1 MTKKNQ
7 TFQGVNFQSP
17 KTLTEACE
25 TFGFDF
31 TPEARDI
38 FYEDEVR
45 DSAGNIKWA
54 DGRMVTE
61 MKRDERYVEIVH
73 GKTRDRFDIVGAGYV
88 IVTYKE
94 AFDFADDLL
103 QNGWSIIGGLALNK
117 GEKAY
122 MLLEDGQK
130 IPVGKNEFIVNRI
143 TLMSSHDGSGK
154 IEIRSTPSCTA
165 NGVAITTDASHPLS
179 FKHTR
184 NVNQRLQRA
193 NKVLSSVTKSWGEFS
208 ASAKKMQS
216 VSITD
221 EQAKKFIEDIMPAGA
236 KESTRLD
243 NIHAELFEIYK
254 YKGTSTKLPMCK
266 GTLFGIVMAVAEWSD
281 GFRTVRASSKRDP
294 VSAALES
301 KLTMDGARKKA
312 KAWGLALYLAK
323 GKGST
328 LPKTK

>member
-1 MTKKNQ
+1 MSKNQ
-7 TFQGVNFQSP
+7 TFQGVKFESP
-17 KTLTEACE
+17 KTLEKACE
-25 TFGFDF
+25 AFGFDF
-31 TPEARDI
+31 MPEAKDI
-38 FYEDEVR
+38 YFEDEIR
-45 DSAGNIKWA
+45 DEEGNIKWV
-54 DGRMVTE
+54 DGKMLTE

-73 GKTRDRFDIVGAGYV
+73 GKTRDRFDIVGSGYV
-88 IVTYKE
+88 IVPYKE

-130 IPVGKNEFIVNRI
+130 IPTGKNEFIVNRI

-165 NGVAITTDASHPLS
+165 SGVAITTDASRPLS

-193 NKVLSSVTKSWGEFS
+193 NKVLSSVTKTWGEFS
-208 ASAKKMQS
+208 ASAKKMQH

-221 EQAKKFIEDIMPAGA
+221 EQARKFISDVIPAGA

-254 YKGTSTKLPMCK
+254 FKGTSTKLPMCK
-266 GTLFGIVMAVAEWSD
+266 GTLFGIVMAVCEWSD
-281 GFRTVRASSKRDP
+281 GFRTVRASNKRDT

-312 KAWGLALYLAK
+312 RAWGLALHLAK

-328 LPKTK
+328 LPIKK

>member
-1 MTKKNQ
+1 MAKNQ
-7 TFQGVNFQSP
+7 TFQGVNFQTP
-17 KTLTEACE
+17 KTLDEACK

-31 TPEARDI
+31 TPEAKDI
-38 FYEDEVR
+38 YFEDEVR
-45 DSAGNIKWA
+45 DEDGNIKWD

-73 GKTRDRFDIVGAGYV
+73 GETRDRFDIVGAGYV
-88 IVTYKE
+88 IVPYKE

-122 MLLEDGQK
+122 MLLEDGQQ
-130 IPVGKNEFIVNRI
+130 IPTGPNSAIVNRI

-165 NGVAITTDASHPLS
+165 SGVAITTDASHPLS

-193 NKVLSSVTKSWGEFS
+193 NKVLASVTKTWGEFS
-208 ASAKKMQS
+208 ASAKKMQG
-216 VSITD
+216 VAITD
-221 EQAKKFIEDIMPAGA
+221 DQARKFIEDVIPAGA

-254 YKGTSTKLPMCK
+254 FKGIATKLPQTK
-266 GTLFGIVMAVAEWSD
+266 GTLFGIVMAVCEWSD

-301 KLTMDGARKKA
+301 KLTMDGARKKS

-328 LPKTK
+328 LPVKK